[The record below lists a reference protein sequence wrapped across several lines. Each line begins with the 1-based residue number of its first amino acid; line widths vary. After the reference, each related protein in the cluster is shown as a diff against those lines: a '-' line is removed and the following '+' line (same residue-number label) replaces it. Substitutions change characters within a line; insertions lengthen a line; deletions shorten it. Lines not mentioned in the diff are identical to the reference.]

1 MSGIIAVST
10 ATPDANDSPPVI
22 VGIDD
27 PTLRT
32 ALRQKIDQLTKPL
45 GALGQLEALALQ
57 IGLIQQTTAP
67 ALHAPQIV
75 VFAADHGVAD
85 EGVSAY
91 PQAVT
96 AQMVANFLAGGA
108 AINVFARQHGLAL
121 TVVDAGI
128 AADIPLQAGLVS
140 RRIGA
145 GTRNFVHEPAM
156 TDAQCRAALDAGREL
171 LAGLPGNVVGFGEM
185 GIANTTAAAALI
197 ARLADL
203 PAAACVG
210 RGTGIDDA
218 RLAHKRTVV
227 ERALARHA
235 AATTPFAALAALGGF
250 EIAMMTGAMLA
261 AASERRVLLIDGIIS
276 SAACLVAARMAPRL
290 LDYCVFAHCSQEVGH
305 RLLLAQLGVRPLLD
319 LDLRLGEGTGAALV
333 WPLLQSSLA
342 MLQQMASFASA
353 GVSTREG

>member
-10 ATPDANDSPPVI
+10 ATPDADDFLPVI

-156 TDAQCRAALDAGREL
+156 TDAQCHAALDAGRKL

-290 LDYCVFAHCSQEVGH
+290 LDYCVFAHCSQEAGH

-319 LDLRLGEGTGAALV
+319 LDLRLGEGTGAALA